1 MSDRMNDRI
10 GELLKMLDRVDDLNR
25 EIIEKGSVKVEKEG
39 GMKKGEKVKKEEKA
53 EIKKVMSPREI
64 VERLNETVI
73 GQDNVKKT
81 LAVAFFKYLTERLNE
96 DKLKEDGKELTKS
109 NILLT
114 GLSGNGKTYT
124 IEQLCK
130 ILDMDYIVVNC
141 ASITSPGYK
150 GGDIEDELGR
160 LFDKCEGDLDRIKK
174 SVVILDEIDKLRANS
189 EVNSADVSGSG
200 AIKNFLKVL
209 EGIEIETT
217 VQSGYF
223 KSKEYFNTKDIMFV
237 GCGTFMGGTDRD
249 NIEDIVR
256 KRMDKKGHK
265 RAMGFFGDKEF
276 EESVTHERNVI
287 RRNITADDIIEY
299 GFSAELLGRFSMV
312 LNLEILTL
320 EDYIKIAKLDKN
332 GFSEYKTLFNLYE
345 KKLTVTE
352 DVYELLAENMM
363 KTETGSRSLKTLVD
377 KICTPLV
384 YDMVENT
391 RKKNYKID
399 KEYVK
404 EMLRGDK

>member
-10 GELLKMLDRVDDLNR
+10 EELLKMLGDVDDFNR
-25 EIIEKGSVKVEKEG
+25 EIIEKGSVKVEKD
-39 GMKKGEKVKKEEKA
+39 GETKKEDKKV

-64 VERLNETVI
+64 VEKLNETVI

-96 DKLKEDGKELTKS
+96 DRLIKEGKELTKS

-150 GGDIEDELGR
+150 GGDIEDELR
-160 LFDKCEGDLDRIKK
+160 KLFDKCDNDLERIKK
-174 SVVILDEIDKLRANS
+174 SVIILDEIDKLRANS
-189 EVNSADVSGSG
+189 EENGADVGGSG

-209 EGIEIETT
+209 EGTEIETT

-223 KSKEYFNTKDIMFV
+223 KTKAYFNTKDIMFV
-237 GCGTFMGGTDRD
+237 GCGTFMGGNNRD

-256 KRMDKKGHK
+256 RRMDKKGHK

-276 EESVTHERNVI
+276 EEAVTHERNVI
-287 RRNITADDIIEY
+287 RRNIMADDIIEY

-320 EDYIKIAKLDKN
+320 EDYIKIAKLKKN
-332 GFSEYKTLFNLYE
+332 GFDEYKTLFNLYE
-345 KKLTVTE
+345 KKLTISE

-404 EMLRGDK
+404 EMLEGDK

>member
-1 MSDRMNDRI
+1 MNDMNIRI
-10 GELLKMLDRVDDLNR
+10 QELLKMLDSVDDLNR
-25 EIIEKGSVKVEKEG
+25 EIIEKGSVKVEKER
-39 GMKKGEKVKKEEKA
+39 EVKKEEKKV
-53 EIKKVMSPREI
+53 EVKRVMSPREI
-64 VERLNETVI
+64 VEKLNETVI
-73 GQDNVKKT
+73 GQDEVKKS

-96 DKLKEDGKELTKS
+96 DKLKKDGKELTKS

-141 ASITSPGYK
+141 ASITSPGFK
-150 GGDIEDELGR
+150 GGDIEDELR
-160 LFDKCEGDLDRIKK
+160 KLFDKCDGDSNRIKK

-189 EVNSADVSGSG
+189 EANGSDVGGSG
-200 AIKNFLKVL
+200 AIKNFLKML
-209 EGIEIETT
+209 EGTEIE
-217 VQSGYF
+217 VEVSNGYF
-223 KSKEYFNTKDIMFV
+223 KRKETLNTKDVMFV
-237 GCGTFMGGTDRD
+237 GCGTFMGGIDRD

-265 RAMGFFGDKEF
+265 RAMGFFGEKEY

-287 RRNITADDIIEY
+287 RKNITADDIIEY
-299 GFSAELLGRFSMV
+299 GFSPELLGRFSMV

-320 EDYIKIAKLDKN
+320 EDYIKIAKLKKN
-332 GFSEYKTLFNLYE
+332 GFDEYKTLFSLYE
-345 KKLTVTE
+345 KKLTVSE

-384 YDMVENT
+384 YDMTENT
-391 RKKNYKID
+391 RKKNYKIT
-399 KEYVK
+399 KEYVAEVLEINK
-404 EMLRGDK
+404 

>member
-1 MSDRMNDRI
+1 MDEKSNMNTRI
-10 GELLKMLDRVDDLNR
+10 QELLKMLDEVDDFNR
-25 EIIEKGSVKVEKEG
+25 EIIEKGSVKVEKER
-39 GMKKGEKVKKEEKA
+39 EVKKEEKKA
-53 EIKKVMSPREI
+53 VIKRVMSPREM
-64 VERLNETVI
+64 VEKLNETVI
-73 GQDNVKKT
+73 GQDEVKKS

-96 DKLKEDGKELTKS
+96 DKLKKDGKELTKS

-141 ASITSPGYK
+141 ASITSPGFK
-150 GGDIEDELGR
+150 GGDIEDELR
-160 LFDKCEGDLDRIKK
+160 KLFDKCDGDSNRIKK

-189 EVNSADVSGSG
+189 EANGSDVGGSG
-200 AIKNFLKVL
+200 AIKNFLKML
-209 EGIEIETT
+209 EGTEIE
-217 VQSGYF
+217 VEVSSGYF
-223 KSKEYFNTKDIMFV
+223 KKKETLNTKDVMFV

-265 RAMGFFGDKEF
+265 RAMGFFGENEYKEA
-276 EESVTHERNVI
+276 VTHERNVI

-299 GFSAELLGRFSMV
+299 GFSPELLGRFSMV

-332 GFSEYKTLFNLYE
+332 GFSEYQTLFGLYD
-345 KKLTVTE
+345 KKLIISN

-399 KEYVK
+399 KKYVK
-404 EMLRGDK
+404 EMLEGGK

>member
-1 MSDRMNDRI
+1 MDEKSNMNTRI
-10 GELLKMLDRVDDLNR
+10 QELLKMLDEVDDFNR
-25 EIIEKGSVKVEKEG
+25 EIIEKGSVKVEKER
-39 GMKKGEKVKKEEKA
+39 EVKKEEKKA
-53 EIKKVMSPREI
+53 VIKRVMSPREM
-64 VERLNETVI
+64 VEKLNETVI
-73 GQDNVKKT
+73 GQDEVKKS

-96 DKLKEDGKELTKS
+96 DKLKKDGKELTKS

-141 ASITSPGYK
+141 ASITSPGFK
-150 GGDIEDELGR
+150 GGDIEDELR
-160 LFDKCEGDLDRIKK
+160 KLFDKCEGDSNRIKK

-189 EVNSADVSGSG
+189 EANGSDVGGSG
-200 AIKNFLKVL
+200 AIKNFLKML
-209 EGIEIETT
+209 EGTEIE
-217 VQSGYF
+217 VEVSSGYF
-223 KSKEYFNTKDIMFV
+223 KKKEILNTKDVMFV

-265 RAMGFFGDKEF
+265 RAMGFFGEKEY
-276 EESVTHERNVI
+276 EEAVTHERNVI

-299 GFSAELLGRFSMV
+299 GFSQELLGRFSMV

-332 GFSEYKTLFNLYE
+332 GFLEYQTLFTLYG
-345 KKLTVTE
+345 KKLTVSNE
-352 DVYELLAENMM
+352 VYEVLAENMM
-363 KTETGSRSLKTLVD
+363 KTETNARSLKGLVD
-377 KICTPLV
+377 KLCSPLV

-391 RKKNYKID
+391 KKKNYKID
-399 KEYVK
+399 RKYVEK
-404 EMLRGDK
+404 VMEMKS

>member
-1 MSDRMNDRI
+1 MDEKSNMNTRI
-10 GELLKMLDRVDDLNR
+10 QELLKMLDEVDDFNR
-25 EIIEKGSVKVEKEG
+25 EIIEKGSVKVEKER
-39 GMKKGEKVKKEEKA
+39 EVKKEEKKA
-53 EIKKVMSPREI
+53 EVKRVMSPREI
-64 VERLNETVI
+64 VEKLNETVI
-73 GQDNVKKT
+73 GQDEVKKS

-96 DKLKEDGKELTKS
+96 DKLKKDGKELTKS

-141 ASITSPGYK
+141 ASITSPGFK
-150 GGDIEDELGR
+150 GGDIEDELR
-160 LFDKCEGDLDRIKK
+160 KLFDKCDGDSNRIKK

-189 EVNSADVSGSG
+189 EANGSDVGGSG
-200 AIKNFLKVL
+200 AIKNFLKML
-209 EGIEIETT
+209 EGTEIE
-217 VQSGYF
+217 VEVSNGYF
-223 KSKEYFNTKDIMFV
+223 KRKETLNTKDVMFV
-237 GCGTFMGGTDRD
+237 GCGTFMGGIDRD

-265 RAMGFFGDKEF
+265 RAMGFFGEKEY

-299 GFSAELLGRFSMV
+299 GFSPELLGRFSMV

-320 EDYIKIAKLDKN
+320 EDYIKIAKLKKN
-332 GFSEYKTLFNLYE
+332 GFDEYKTLFNLYE
-345 KKLTVTE
+345 KKLTVSE

-384 YDMVENT
+384 YDMTENT
-391 RKKNYKID
+391 RKKNYKIT
-399 KEYVK
+399 KEYVAEVLEINK
-404 EMLRGDK
+404 

>member
-1 MSDRMNDRI
+1 MDEKSNMNTRI
-10 GELLKMLDRVDDLNR
+10 QELLKMLDEVDDFNR
-25 EIIEKGSVKVEKEG
+25 EIIEKGSVKVEKER
-39 GMKKGEKVKKEEKA
+39 EVKKEEKKA
-53 EIKKVMSPREI
+53 VIKRVMSPREM
-64 VERLNETVI
+64 VEKLNETVI
-73 GQDNVKKT
+73 GQDEVKKS

-96 DKLKEDGKELTKS
+96 DKLKKDGKELTKS

-141 ASITSPGYK
+141 ASITSPGFK
-150 GGDIEDELGR
+150 GGDIEDELR
-160 LFDKCEGDLDRIKK
+160 KLFDKCEGDSNRIKK

-189 EVNSADVSGSG
+189 EANGSDVGGSG
-200 AIKNFLKVL
+200 AIKNFLKML
-209 EGIEIETT
+209 EGTEIE
-217 VQSGYF
+217 VEVSSGYF
-223 KSKEYFNTKDIMFV
+223 KKKETLNTKDVMFV

-265 RAMGFFGDKEF
+265 RAMGFFGENEYKEA
-276 EESVTHERNVI
+276 VTHERNVI

-299 GFSAELLGRFSMV
+299 GFSPELLGRFSMV

-320 EDYIKIAKLDKN
+320 EDYIKIAKLKRN
-332 GFSEYKTLFNLYE
+332 GFDEYKTLFSLYD
-345 KKLTVTE
+345 KKLTVSE

-399 KEYVK
+399 KKYVK
-404 EMLRGDK
+404 EMVEGDK

>member
-1 MSDRMNDRI
+1 MDEKSNMNTRI
-10 GELLKMLDRVDDLNR
+10 QELLKMLDSVDDLNR
-25 EIIEKGSVKVEKEG
+25 EIIEKGSVKVEKER
-39 GMKKGEKVKKEEKA
+39 EVKKEEKKV
-53 EIKKVMSPREI
+53 EVKRVMSPREM
-64 VERLNETVI
+64 VEKLNETVI
-73 GQDNVKKT
+73 GQDEVKKS

-96 DKLKEDGKELTKS
+96 DKLKKDGKELTKS

-150 GGDIEDELGR
+150 GGDIENELER
-160 LFDKCEGDLDRIKK
+160 LFDKCDGDLDRIKK

-189 EVNSADVSGSG
+189 EANGSDVGGSG
-200 AIKNFLKVL
+200 AIKNFLKIL
-209 EGIEIETT
+209 EGTEIE
-217 VQSGYF
+217 VEVKSGYF
-223 KSKEYFNTKDIMFV
+223 KTKTYFNTKDIMFV
-237 GCGTFMGGTDRD
+237 GCGTFMGGIDRD

-265 RAMGFFGDKEF
+265 RAMGFFGENEY
-276 EESVTHERNVI
+276 EEAVTHERNVI
-287 RRNITADDIIEY
+287 RRNIMADDIIEY
-299 GFSAELLGRFSMV
+299 GFSPELLGRFSMV

-332 GFSEYKTLFNLYE
+332 GFSEYQTLFGLYD
-345 KKLTVTE
+345 KKLIISN

-377 KICTPLV
+377 KLCTPLV

-399 KEYVK
+399 REYVEK
-404 EMLRGDK
+404 IMEMK